1 MNFKVKKLI
10 KNKNIYIIMY
20 HYVREVKHSNYPNLK
35 ALELNEFKKQISF
48 FKKNFNFIDQNNL
61 EEIISSKKIPNKPSI
76 LLTFDDG
83 LIDHYKYVFPI
94 LLKNKISGCF
104 YPSIRALKQNE
115 VLEVNKIQ
123 FILEKEKDRKKI
135 LSEIEANLIKLSGEK
150 LEKFYNKI
158 KQWSRFDDKDTFFIK
173 QLLQHLLH
181 TKIRNKITNKLF
193 QKTVNREE
201 KDFASKLY
209 MSSKNIKEM
218 YLNKMFIGLHG
229 SDHLWLKYL
238 NKNEQER
245 EIKNSLSFFSK
256 IGIKNNISMAYPYG
270 SYNKITLNLLKKYK
284 IKFAFTTKPG
294 SINSNNLMKRYL
306 FPRYDTNDFK

>member
-193 QKTVNREE
+193 QKTVNKEE

>member
-1 MNFKVKKLI
+1 
-10 KNKNIYIIMY
+10 
-20 HYVREVKHSNYPNLK
+20 
-35 ALELNEFKKQISF
+35 
-48 FKKNFNFIDQNNL
+48 
-61 EEIISSKKIPNKPSI
+61 
-76 LLTFDDG
+76 
-83 LIDHYKYVFPI
+83 
-94 LLKNKISGCF
+94 
-104 YPSIRALKQNE
+104 
-115 VLEVNKIQ
+115 
-123 FILEKEKDRKKI
+123 
-135 LSEIEANLIKLSGEK
+135 
-150 LEKFYNKI
+150 
-158 KQWSRFDDKDTFFIK
+158 
-173 QLLQHLLH
+173 
-181 TKIRNKITNKLF
+181 
-193 QKTVNREE
+193 
-201 KDFASKLY
+201 

>member
-1 MNFKVKKLI
+1 
-10 KNKNIYIIMY
+10 MY

-173 QLLQHLLH
+173 QLLQHLLN

>member
-20 HYVREVKHSNYPNLK
+20 HYVREVKQSNYPGLK

-104 YPSIRALKQNE
+104 YPSIKALKQNE
-115 VLEVNKIQ
+115 VLDVNKIQ
-123 FILEKEKDRKKI
+123 FILEKEKDRKRI
-135 LSEIEANLIKLSGEK
+135 LSEIEVNLIKLSGEK

-158 KQWSRFDDKDTFFIK
+158 KPPSHFDDKDTFFIK
-173 QLLQHLLH
+173 QLLQHLLPS
-181 TKIRNKITNKLF
+181 KMRNNIINKLF
-193 QKTVNREE
+193 YKTVDKEE
-201 KDFASKLY
+201 KDFARKLY
-209 MSSKNIKEM
+209 MSSKHIKEM

-229 SDHLWLKYL
+229 SGHLWLKYL
-238 NKNEQER
+238 NKNEQEK

-256 IGIKNNISMAYPYG
+256 IGIKNNISMAYPHG

-294 SINSNNLMKRYL
+294 SINSHNLMKRYL
-306 FPRYDTNDFK
+306 FPRYDTSDFK

>member
-173 QLLQHLLH
+173 QLLQHLLN

>member
-10 KNKNIYIIMY
+10 KNKNIYIVMY

-173 QLLQHLLH
+173 QLLQHLLN

>member
-1 MNFKVKKLI
+1 
-10 KNKNIYIIMY
+10 MY

>member
-123 FILEKEKDRKKI
+123 FILEKEKNRKKI